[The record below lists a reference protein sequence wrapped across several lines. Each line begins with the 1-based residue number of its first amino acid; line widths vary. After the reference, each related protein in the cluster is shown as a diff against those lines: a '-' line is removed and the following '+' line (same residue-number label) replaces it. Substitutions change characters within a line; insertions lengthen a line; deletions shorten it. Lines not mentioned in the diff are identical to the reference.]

1 MRANLRAAALLGRSD
16 RVQAQ
21 SRQSCCAASARRLR
35 WWTRKQLV
43 QVNSSGCLGM
53 TRTVSSGSSDP
64 SDERVRCRDMRSGAE
79 CAVDSTASVGGW
91 S

>member
-1 MRANLRAAALLGRSD
+1 MRANLRAAALLGWSD

-43 QVNSSGCLGM
+43 HL
-53 TRTVSSGSSDP
+53 VSVVGVAN
-64 SDERVRCRDMRSGAE
+64 RVV
-79 CAVDSTASVGGW
+79 CADRPLAVASVSDQQFDEGEISAG
-91 S
+91 